1 MKQHLRPTP
10 NVPPIET
17 QHECIH
23 DFFTR
28 LRRYVVRTHFFF
40 CQSRHLQYGSSK
52 IRALLE
58 SFASLGAD
66 AERELELL
74 GGDLVD
80 PLAFPRRDDAAL
92 VELELLD
99 GCRRPVQLHGVGG
112 RVDEVVRGRRGRR
125 GGLEADPP
133 GGVDRGADVGL
144 VALRDGVRVLAPARA
159 GGAGGGGDREEGVP
173 EGVSGDDGGGGV
185 PVGPADLGGRPRRR
199 RRRRRRGRGE
209 RRRDGRAAG
218 HAERRQVRQAPEE
231 REQGGGGGR
240 GRGGVGVVV
249 AAAAAVVEARR
260 AREARRRRA
269 GVVGRHRAREA
280 RGRRAQQLRRR
291 ARAQHPR
298 RWPATLPPRP
308 KDPHVSSFVRTPD
321 RTCTSHS
328 HRAWAWARTNAQQD
342 PGTGESSDRGPGTGK
357 CIKSVEI
364 KLAHLPV
371 GGAVVLDDPPRLAAE
386 RLEHL
391 VVVAVLGQLV
401 VAEGAEAREDLG
413 GDGPPPALPALVV
426 LPLLPRRRPPQTSR
440 RRRPG
445 RHGLMLSQPLLP
457 EAPTCLPFSLM
468 ERWWVAYCTVLTTT
482 TSGGGREA
490 TERREVA
497 AWWRC
502 SSSRVGVECCYVMA
516 WRASCFELF
525 HSRAR
530 PGSRSRG
537 WYRKLIT
544 LLQLNWLDSTGT
556 GHGGCAWPT
565 FTSPP

>member
-231 REQGGGGGR
+231 REQGCGCCCRCCGR
-240 GRGGVGVVV
+240 GASGSGSSTTPGWRGRTAPGSGSSRTARS
-249 AAAAAVVEARR
+249 AAATTSTGSASPAVACN
-260 AREARRRRA
+260 
-269 GVVGRHRAREA
+269 
-280 RGRRAQQLRRR
+280 
-291 ARAQHPR
+291 
-298 RWPATLPPRP
+298 PATKTQGSARQLLRPDSGPDLHIPLPPRVGVGADKRP
-308 KDPHVSSFVRTPD
+308 
-321 RTCTSHS
+321 
-328 HRAWAWARTNAQQD
+328 ARSRNRREFGS
-342 PGTGESSDRGPGTGK
+342 GTRNREVYKKRRDKARSPSGRWCRRPRRPT
-357 CIKSVEI
+357 
-364 KLAHLPV
+364 
-371 GGAVVLDDPPRLAAE
+371 PPR
-386 RLEHL
+386 
-391 VVVAVLGQLV
+391 
-401 VAEGAEAREDLG
+401 
-413 GDGPPPALPALVV
+413 
-426 LPLLPRRRPPQTSR
+426 
-440 RRRPG
+440 G
-445 RHGLMLSQPLLP
+445 R
-457 EAPTCLPFSLM
+457 AP
-468 ERWWVAYCTVLTTT
+468 
-482 TSGGGREA
+482 
-490 TERREVA
+490 
-497 AWWRC
+497 
-502 SSSRVGVECCYVMA
+502 
-516 WRASCFELF
+516 
-525 HSRAR
+525 
-530 PGSRSRG
+530 
-537 WYRKLIT
+537 
-544 LLQLNWLDSTGT
+544 
-556 GHGGCAWPT
+556 
-565 FTSPP
+565 